1 MKGRIAIGAV
11 IVVLAGA
18 AAVFAFC
25 STMVE
30 PGFIGIR
37 VNKLGSQRDISNVK
51 TVVGRVFFN
60 PLTTEIV
67 TYPTK
72 VQRIIWTRSRTEGSL
87 NDDAFDFNSS
97 GGVSL
102 NADVSIAVSIKPKDA
117 ARIYT
122 KYRASLPTLVD
133 GIIRD
138 IVRDGIARAASENTA
153 DKIVGAG
160 REKFRAN
167 AYKYIKDRLAA
178 EGFTLDNFSLIG
190 SVRVPPAIQKT
201 IDEKIAASQKALT
214 AQVRLQEVKAEADQ
228 KVEAAQG
235 DAQATLIRAK
245 AQAQANDTLAKSLT
259 PAVIQ
264 YQTLQLMQNKWDG
277 RLPQVS
283 GGGSQGLG
291 MLLQVPSPHRGA
303 H

>member
-1 MKGRIAIGAV
+1 MKARLALAVAIVVAAGAV
-11 IVVLAGA
+11 VLFNVG
-18 AAVFAFC
+18 

-30 PGFIGIR
+30 PGFVGIR
-37 VNKLGSQRDISNVK
+37 VNKLGTQRDISNVK

-72 VQRIIWTRSRTEGSL
+72 VQRIIWTRSHTEGSL

-102 NADVSIAVSIKPKDA
+102 SADVSIAVSIKPSDA
-117 ARIYT
+117 SRIYT
-122 KYRASLPTLVD
+122 KYRAPLGALVD

-138 IVRDGIARAASENTA
+138 IVRDGIARAASERTA
-153 DKIVGAG
+153 DEMVGQG
-160 REKFRAN
+160 REKFRN
-167 AYKYIKDRLAA
+167 TAYQYIKERLAN

-214 AQVRLQEVKAEADQ
+214 AQVRLQEVKAEAAQ

-235 DAQATLIRAK
+235 DAQATLVRAK
-245 AQAQANDTLAKSLT
+245 AQAEANKTLAASLT

-264 YQTLQLMQNKWDG
+264 YQTLQLMQQKWDG

-283 GGGSQGLG
+283 GGGGGGLG
-291 MLLQVPSPHRGA
+291 MLLQVPSPTRRP
-303 H
+303 

>member
-1 MKGRIAIGAV
+1 MKARLALAIG
-11 IVVLAGA
+11 IVVVAAGIFLFT
-18 AAVFAFC
+18 VG

-30 PGFIGIR
+30 PGFVGIR
-37 VNKLGSQRDISNVK
+37 VNKLGTQRDISNVK

-87 NDDAFDFNSS
+87 HDDSFDFNSS

-102 NADVSIAVSIKPKDA
+102 NADVSIAVSIKPDDA
-117 ARIYT
+117 SRIYT
-122 KYRASLPTLVD
+122 KYRAPLETLVD

-138 IVRDGIARAASENTA
+138 IVRDGIARAASERTA
-153 DKIVGAG
+153 DEIVGQG
-160 REKFRAN
+160 REKFRSA
-167 AYKYIKDRLAA
+167 AYAYIKDRLAT

-214 AQVRLQEVKAEADQ
+214 AQVRLQEVKAEAAQ
-228 KVEAAQG
+228 RVEAAQG
-235 DAQATLIRAK
+235 DAQATLVRAK
-245 AQAQANDTLAKSLT
+245 AQAEANKTLAASLT

-264 YQTLQLMQNKWDG
+264 YQTLQLMQQKWDG

-283 GGGSQGLG
+283 GGGGTGLG
-291 MLLQVPSPHRGA
+291 MLLQVPSSTRHP
-303 H
+303 